1 MIEKQDTRGKQPKKP
16 DGEDSK
22 QAAPPLETLYRIT
35 RKAGGLCIE
44 EVQAAAYGSPRLIGH
59 DIFDIAIAKL
69 HAAIRKRVGL

>member
-1 MIEKQDTRGKQPKKP
+1 MSNLGKQHKKQDEAP
-16 DGEDSK
+16 
-22 QAAPPLETLYRIT
+22 APPLETLYRIT

-44 EVQAAAYGSPRLIGH
+44 EVQAAAYGQPRLIGH